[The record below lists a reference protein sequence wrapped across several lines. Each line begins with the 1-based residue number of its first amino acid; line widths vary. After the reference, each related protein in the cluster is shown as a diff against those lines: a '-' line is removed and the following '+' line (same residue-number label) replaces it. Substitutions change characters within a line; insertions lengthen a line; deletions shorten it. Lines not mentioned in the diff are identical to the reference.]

1 VTSSNPVAGYAC
13 VGAGIGPLEVNEVW
27 GITKA
32 YVTRVGSGPFP
43 TELDDE
49 TGETIREIGREFGTT
64 TGRPRRCGW
73 LDLVALRY
81 AARVNSL
88 SGLCITKLDVLNTM
102 KTIKVCN
109 AYRYRGEVLDE
120 LPSTQA
126 VFAEVEPIYEEFPGW
141 ETDISGATTVQELPP
156 QALDYLN
163 HIVNKVQVP
172 VSLISV
178 GPAREQHIKV
188 PYPKVERPHH
198 GGSPAG
204 QRGRE

>member
-1 VTSSNPVAGYAC
+1 MLDLDHGTYPYVTSSNPVAGFAC

-43 TELDDE
+43 TELNDE
-49 TGETIREIGREFGTT
+49 TGEALRSIGNEFGTT

-81 AARVNSL
+81 AARVNGL

-109 AYRYRGEVLDE
+109 AYRYRGEVLSE
-120 LPSTQA
+120 LPPAQPI
-126 VFAEVEPIYEEFPGW
+126 FAEVEPIYEA
-141 ETDISGATTVQELPP
+141 SGLGER
-156 QALDYLN
+156 YLRRY
-163 HIVNKVQVP
+163 HRP
-172 VSLISV
+172 
-178 GPAREQHIKV
+178 GPA
-188 PYPKVERPHH
+188 
-198 GGSPAG
+198 SAG
-204 QRGRE
+204 HRLP